1 MNWRSAAQLHRRIR
15 DDHGQDLLEYA
26 LLASLI
32 AVVAIVGVKNLGDTV
47 KTVLWDVIANFHV

>member
-1 MNWRSAAQLHRRIR
+1 MNWRLSAPLHRRIR

-47 KTVLWDVIANFHV
+47 STVLWNVIANFHV